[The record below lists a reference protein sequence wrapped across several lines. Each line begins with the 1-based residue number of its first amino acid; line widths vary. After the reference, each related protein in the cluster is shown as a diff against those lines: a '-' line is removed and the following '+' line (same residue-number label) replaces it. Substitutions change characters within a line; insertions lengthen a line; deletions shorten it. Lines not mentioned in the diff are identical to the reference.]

1 MNWASLERNCEARHQ
16 CHERNVA
23 TSALRTTIRQH
34 GSSGT
39 TMLRAE
45 VGRQGR
51 LDIVPGILF
60 SAIIWKLR
68 QQSRQV
74 VGPMQRLC
82 GCAGCSPFQR
92 TFRAVEHIG
101 HSTFLPLLSCSC
113 FHATVA
119 TVSQNTVTCHWRR
132 ARWERNLDPNARDE
146 TLMREGFGAPKQ
158 SLESGTQKVCPHF
171 FRPLFLSRSR
181 VPKMGPQ
188 NRPLAQPWCAKCP
201 RLTDPHLVAY
211 PCAAAIAAATGQPIY
226 WRTFR
231 PILAEALSRSNWWKP
246 AAAFV
251 LSQRS
256 L

>member
-1 MNWASLERNCEARHQ
+1 MRVCGVLALPLSLCNYAS
-16 CHERNVA
+16 
-23 TSALRTTIRQH
+23 S
-34 GSSGT
+34 
-39 TMLRAE
+39 
-45 VGRQGR
+45 
-51 LDIVPGILF
+51 
-60 SAIIWKLR
+60 
-68 QQSRQV
+68 
-74 VGPMQRLC
+74 
-82 GCAGCSPFQR
+82 R
-92 TFRAVEHIG
+92 TFWAVTVEHIG
-101 HSTFLPLLSCSC
+101 HSTFLPLLSCFC
-113 FHATVA
+113 FKYA

-132 ARWERNLDPNARDE
+132 ARWERNLDPNERDE
-146 TLMREGFGAPKQ
+146 TLMREGFGAQ
-158 SLESGTQKVCPHF
+158 NSLESGTQKVCPHF

-201 RLTDPHLVAY
+201 GPTDPHLVAC
-211 PCAAAIAAATGQPIY
+211 PCAAAIAGQPIY